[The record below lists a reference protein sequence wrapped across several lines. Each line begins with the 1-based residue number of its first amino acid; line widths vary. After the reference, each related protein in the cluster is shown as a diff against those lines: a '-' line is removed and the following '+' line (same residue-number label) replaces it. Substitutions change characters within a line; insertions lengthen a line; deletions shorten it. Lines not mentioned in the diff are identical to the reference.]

1 MKPKLT
7 EAQHAALGDQLRAMN
22 GDVLDLRVLLSNACG
37 KTSKEA
43 RAALAIHKALVT
55 LRSELDS
62 RLFRDF
68 PDNADVAR
76 YFGPCVAKT
85 TTKE

>member
-7 EAQHAALGDQLRAMN
+7 EAQHTALGDQLRAMN

-37 KTSKEA
+37 KTSKEV
-43 RAALAIHKALVT
+43 RAALAIHRALVR
-55 LRSELDS
+55 LRSELDG

-68 PDNADVAR
+68 PNNSDVAR
-76 YFGPCVAKT
+76 YFGPCVTKT
-85 TTKE
+85 TTQE